1 MFHSCVEMAIRFF
14 CLTAFGIDSQ
24 QCKFRTRSV
33 EAENG
38 SIVRMAARIR
48 RWNRS
53 RRGGVE
59 LVFLTLICAPH
70 ALAIM
75 LVAIR
80 GGRCVV
86 AGRGRGSR
94 FGF

>member
-14 CLTAFGIDSQ
+14 FFFCLTGFGIDGQ
-24 QCKFRTRSV
+24 QSKFRTGGV

-38 SIVRMAARIR
+38 SIVGMTARIR

-70 ALAIM
+70 TLTIM

-80 GGRCVV
+80 GG
-86 AGRGRGSR
+86 
-94 FGF
+94 